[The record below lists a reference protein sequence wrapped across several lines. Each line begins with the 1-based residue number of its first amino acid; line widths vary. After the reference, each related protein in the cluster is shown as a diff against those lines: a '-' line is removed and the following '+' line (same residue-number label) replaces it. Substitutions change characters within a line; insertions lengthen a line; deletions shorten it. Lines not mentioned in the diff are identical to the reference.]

1 VDLQWLIPLGTF
13 LTTVVGA
20 GAWKLIDRADKKRLR
35 RDEAV
40 EALLKSQYAKLEAER
55 DRLRIEHDA
64 KVAKIEADAAQV
76 EARLRRENA
85 RLHTVAGKWREQL
98 IAAGI
103 HPDPADWP
111 EESDD

>member
-1 VDLQWLIPLGTF
+1 MDLQWLIPLGTF

-55 DRLRIEHDA
+55 DRMRLEYEA
-64 KVAKIEADAAQV
+64 EVTKIRAEAALT
-76 EARLRRENA
+76 EARLRRENNA
-85 RLHTVAGKWREQL
+85 LHACAGKWREQL

-111 EESDD
+111 EVGE